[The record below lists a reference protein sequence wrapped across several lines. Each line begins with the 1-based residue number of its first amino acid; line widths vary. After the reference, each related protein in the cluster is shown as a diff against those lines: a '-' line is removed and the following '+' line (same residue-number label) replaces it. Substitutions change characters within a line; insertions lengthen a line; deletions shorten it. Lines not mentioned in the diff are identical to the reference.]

1 MGVHSEVLFTL
12 LSLSFFAIK
21 RWGEASLILNKKK
34 QVMAFSSLVHQ
45 QLRSLVLPASLQ
57 VPERTLHPHLLQCGF
72 CCQHPPETPQE
83 RSPHLLWQEREPSW
97 EQEGGREALPPNP
110 EDPEKGFPAGLA
122 EQKVLLTR
130 VIPK

>member
-1 MGVHSEVLFTL
+1 
-12 LSLSFFAIK
+12 
-21 RWGEASLILNKKK
+21 
-34 QVMAFSSLVHQ
+34 MAFSSLVHQ

-97 EQEGGREALPPNP
+97 EQERGREALPPNP